1 MSIRNATAS
10 SNRIAIASALAT
22 GLLSGL
28 CMQAAAEDARP
39 RSCTV
44 AGMKPNDDS
53 VFRSALHP
61 SQRESGIRDIACGVE
76 DSRVLTVGDV
86 RLRLTLGRLYEE
98 RVGGPQ
104 LRPALISMEKVGPD
118 GAKQIARVFLGPDP
132 LDGELRFEPQA
143 RSIEGAI
150 LIRLSPRH
158 RWLYRLDGDA
168 VSPVLAFGWR
178 DAIDGSFPADAR
190 SGEALSIDLDRMEG
204 RIAVRSAGKDPGAR
218 LPSAYDE
225 NRVVVAKLAWRNAQL
240 AAESTGA
247 MARLPGEERFL
258 DDITA
263 MDDNARKTLKNLPQ
277 GIEPCSLGAWSN
289 DTDPRG
295 LNVRAAPDAKAK
307 VLGIVPPPWKMPKD
321 REVFGPEP
329 VKAEFRIIGQ
339 KDGWFLIEKIKA
351 PGTPY
356 GEAYPRQ
363 LPQPFKGRG
372 WVNGRMVGAAYAHG
386 GLPEGRLYLSPHA
399 DAGFLD
405 ARDKSGNPISADG
418 SPARILACSGW
429 WALIETDTGQR
440 GWKRSLCSNQV
451 TNCS

>member
-1 MSIRNATAS
+1 MTS
-10 SNRIAIASALAT
+10 SKHIAIASVFAA

-28 CMQAAAEDARP
+28 SGAVAAEEARP
-39 RSCTV
+39 QSCTV
-44 AGMKPNDDS
+44 AGMNINGDP
-53 VFRSALHP
+53 VFRSSLHP

-76 DSRVLTVGDV
+76 ASRVLTVGDIQI
-86 RLRLTLGRLYEE
+86 RLTLGRLYAE

-104 LRPALISMEKVGPD
+104 LRPALISIEKTGPE
-118 GAKQIARVFLGPDP
+118 GSKPIARVFLAPDP
-132 LDGELRFEPQA
+132 LDGEMRFEPQV
-143 RSIEGAI
+143 RNIEGVI

-158 RWLYRLDGDA
+158 RWIYRLEGDTL
-168 VSPVLAFGWR
+168 SPLLAFGWR
-178 DAIDGSFPADAR
+178 DAIDGAFPDNAR

-204 RIAVRSAGKDPGAR
+204 RIAVRSIGKDPGQR

-225 NRVVVAKLAWRNAQL
+225 NHVVMAKLSWRNNQL
-240 AAESTGA
+240 IAESTA
-247 MARLPGEERFL
+247 TAIRKVGEEPFL
-258 DDITA
+258 DDITE
-263 MDDNARKTLKNLPQ
+263 MDDKVRRELKNLPQ
-277 GIEPCSLGAWSN
+277 GIEPCSLGAWSK
-289 DTDPRG
+289 DTDPKG
-295 LNVRAAPDAKAK
+295 LNVRAAPDAKAR
-307 VLGIVPPPWKMPKD
+307 VLGIVPPPRKMPKGS
-321 REVFGPEP
+321 EVFGPEP

-356 GEAYPRQ
+356 GEAYPRH
-363 LPQPFKGRG
+363 LPQPFEGRG
-372 WVNGRMVGAAYAHG
+372 WVNGRMIGAAYAHG

>member
-1 MSIRNATAS
+1 MIS
-10 SNRIAIASALAT
+10 SNRIATASALAA

-28 CMQAAAEDARP
+28 SMEVAAEDTRP
-39 RSCTV
+39 QSCTV
-44 AGMKPNDDS
+44 EGMNANGDP
-53 VFRSALHP
+53 VFRSSLHP
-61 SQRESGIRDIACGVE
+61 SQRQSGIRDIACGVE
-76 DSRVLTVGDV
+76 ASRVLTAGDIQI
-86 RLRLTLGRLYEE
+86 RLTLGRLYEE

-104 LRPALISMEKVGPD
+104 LRPALISIEKIDSSGSKP
-118 GAKQIARVFLGPDP
+118 IARVFLDPDA
-132 LDGELRFEPQA
+132 LDGEMRFEPQA
-143 RSIEGAI
+143 RNIAGAI

-158 RWLYRLDGDA
+158 RWLYRLEGDTL
-168 VSPVLAFGWR
+168 SPLLAFGWR
-178 DAIDGSFPADAR
+178 DGIDGAFPDNAK
-190 SGEALSIDLDRMEG
+190 SGEALSLDLDRMEG
-204 RIAVRSAGKDPGAR
+204 RIAVRSIGKDPGQR

-225 NRVVVAKLAWRNAQL
+225 NRVVVAKLAWRNNQFIAD
-240 AAESTGA
+240 STA
-247 MARLPGEERFL
+247 TAIRQPGEQPFL
-258 DDITA
+258 DDIA
-263 MDDNARKTLKNLPQ
+263 EMDEKVRKGLKNLPQ

-289 DTDPRG
+289 DTDPKG
-295 LNVRAAPDAKAK
+295 LNVRAAPDAKAR
-307 VLGIVPPPWKMPKD
+307 VLGIVPPLWKMPKG

-329 VKAEFRIIGQ
+329 VKAEFRIVGQ
-339 KDGWFLIEKIKA
+339 KDSWFLIEKIAA

-356 GEAYPRQ
+356 GEAYPRH

-405 ARDKSGNPISADG
+405 ASDKSGNPISADG

-440 GWKRSLCSNQV
+440 GWKRSLCSSQV

>member
-1 MSIRNATAS
+1 MIS
-10 SNRIAIASALAT
+10 SNRIATASALAA

-28 CMQAAAEDARP
+28 SMEVAAEDTRP
-39 RSCTV
+39 QSCTV
-44 AGMKPNDDS
+44 AGMNANGDP
-53 VFRSALHP
+53 VFRSSLHP
-61 SQRESGIRDIACGVE
+61 SQRERGIRDIACGVE
-76 DSRVLTVGDV
+76 ASHVLTAGDTQ
-86 RLRLTLGRLYEE
+86 LRLTLGRLYEE

-104 LRPALISMEKVGPD
+104 LRPALISIDKTGPE
-118 GAKQIARVFLGPDP
+118 GSKPIGRIFLGPDS
-132 LDGELRFEPQA
+132 LDGEMRFEPQA
-143 RSIEGAI
+143 RNIEGAI

-158 RWLYRLDGDA
+158 RWLYRLEGDTL
-168 VSPVLAFGWR
+168 SPLLAFGWR
-178 DAIDGSFPADAR
+178 DGIDGAFPNNAR
-190 SGEALSIDLDRMEG
+190 SGEALSLDLDRMEG
-204 RIAVRSAGKDPGAR
+204 RIAVRSIGKDPGQR

-225 NRVVVAKLAWRNAQL
+225 NRVVVAKLAWRNNQL
-240 AAESTGA
+240 IADSTA
-247 MARLPGEERFL
+247 TVLRQPGEQPFL
-258 DDITA
+258 DDIA
-263 MDDNARKTLKNLPQ
+263 EMDNKVRNELKNHPQ

-289 DTDPRG
+289 DVDPKG
-295 LNVRAAPDAKAK
+295 LNVRAAPDAKAR

-356 GEAYPRQ
+356 GEAYPRH
-363 LPQPFKGRG
+363 LPQPFMGRG

-405 ARDKSGNPISADG
+405 ASDKSGNPISADG